1 MALTAVYL
9 IGSAIRAQRK
19 LPPITSTN
27 KEDAMQQQLRCVLLS
42 GCLTITITVPLGAGT
57 NFMFHPTGF
66 AITCGVSSLIVM
78 VSSLL
83 QIEVFKP
90 ATGAPTGPLQELNQE
105 LEHLIR
111 HRRCRTESCSGA

>member
-42 GCLTITITVPLGAGT
+42 GCLTITITVALGVGT
-57 NFMFHPTGF
+57 NFMFNPTGF

-111 HRRCRTESCSGA
+111 HRRCRTES